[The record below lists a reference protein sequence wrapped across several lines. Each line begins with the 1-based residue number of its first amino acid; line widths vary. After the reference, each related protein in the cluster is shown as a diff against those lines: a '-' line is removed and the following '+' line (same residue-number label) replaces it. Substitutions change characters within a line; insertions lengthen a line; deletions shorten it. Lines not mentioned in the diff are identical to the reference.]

1 VTRVGPVQ
9 KDSDWQIV
17 GGYRMEQ
24 IKKRIIII
32 ALGRNT
38 LDSIFA
44 QLGEICGSQFD
55 FEGYILS
62 ELSLFAMKFDTECLI
77 LFSTPEVK
85 DLAMPYLPLG
95 VNTLIAERAINYRNL
110 KKLLTLPKGIHVL
123 LVSNNSNSAQE
134 TVDQLIAFGIS
145 HVEFIPFCP
154 GVTLTEHFSIAVTP
168 GELALVPTGLVKV
181 IDIGCRPA
189 GLTTILEILEHFR
202 MDSSYRSMVLVRY
215 MQSIM
220 ELVNQLKDEISAV
233 NLYQSRLEAIV
244 RNSDDGILVF
254 DRGNRIQVA
263 NMKAGTLLGLD
274 DFILQGK
281 TIDELSIPV
290 LRELSAITEGDVPH
304 FLDHTGG
311 WFVKKIRVESQNGDF
326 GWAVLFRKAEE
337 IQRLEHDY
345 RKQVRK
351 KGRVAKYKFKDII
364 SASAAMTQ
372 SLTIAKKVSA
382 SSSNVLLLGETGTGK
397 EMFAQAIHNQSLRR
411 QSPFIGVN
419 LASIAESLLESELFG
434 YVEGAFT
441 GARKGGHQGLFEQ
454 AHGGTIFLDEIGDA
468 SLTMQNR
475 LLRVLQEREVMRVGG
490 DEVIPVDV
498 RIIAATNRNLE
509 EMVSQRIFRADL
521 YYRLKVLVIRVPPLR
536 ERIEDLDHLL
546 AYFLNKYEKG
556 QLNMSPTAM
565 EILRTYSWPGNVREL
580 ENMVEYLVQIGDHEV
595 LPQHL
600 PIMDLANQLNLAKP
614 TIISLSMDKKV
625 DDVLEKIKKQG
636 FSGDCHSVLQAY
648 AYLCSNNGKGRRQIQ
663 EALVERGV
671 FLSEQQL
678 RHRMNLLAQLGLL
691 TIRGGRSGSFL
702 TQLGEATARHLKCE
716 ESWVERIR

>member
-1 VTRVGPVQ
+1 
-9 KDSDWQIV
+9 
-17 GGYRMEQ
+17 MET
-24 IKKRIIII
+24 IKRIIII

-38 LDSIFA
+38 LDSILA
-44 QLGEICGSQFD
+44 QLEEVCGSKFD

-62 ELSLFAMKFDTECLI
+62 EASLFAVKFDQESLL

-95 VNTLIAERAINYRNL
+95 ITTLIVERAINYRNL
-110 KKLLTLPKGIHVL
+110 KELLTLPKGTRVL
-123 LVSNNSNSAQE
+123 FVSNNMNVTHEAI
-134 TVDQLIAFGIS
+134 DQLIASSIS
-145 HVEFIPFCP
+145 HVEFIPFYP
-154 GVTLTEHFSIAVTP
+154 GVHLTEHLSVAVTP
-168 GELALVPTGLVKV
+168 GELALVPTGIEKV

-189 GLTTILEILEHFR
+189 GLTTILEILEHFQ

-244 RNSDDGILVF
+244 RNSDDSILVF
-254 DRGNRIQVA
+254 DRENRIQVV
-263 NMKAGTLLGLD
+263 NMKAATLLGRSEFD
-274 DFILQGK
+274 LQGK

-290 LRELSAITEGDVPH
+290 LQELATISEGDVPH
-304 FLDHTGG
+304 FLDHAGG
-311 WFVKKIRVESQNGDF
+311 WFVKKIRVESRNGDF

-351 KGRVAKYKFKDII
+351 KGRVAKYMFKDII
-364 SASAAMTQ
+364 SASSAMTQ
-372 SLTIAKKVSA
+372 SLTIAKNVSA

-397 EMFAQAIHNQSLRR
+397 EMMAQAIHNQSLRR
-411 QSPFIGVN
+411 HGPFIGVN

-468 SLTMQNR
+468 SLTLQNR

-498 RIIAATNRNLE
+498 RVIAATNRNLE
-509 EMVSQRIFRADL
+509 EMIRQGIFRADL

-536 ERIEDLDHLL
+536 ERIADLDRLL
-546 AYFLNKYEKG
+546 TYFLIKYGKE
-556 QLNMSPTAM
+556 QLNISSAAM
-565 EILRTYSWPGNVREL
+565 EVLRTYSWPGNVREL
-580 ENMVEYLVQIGDHEV
+580 ENMVEYLVHIEAHEV

-600 PIMDLANQLNLAKP
+600 PIMEFSNQLDLVKP
-614 TIISLSMDKKV
+614 TNIILNRDKQV
-625 DDVLEKIKKQG
+625 DDVLEEIKKQG
-636 FSGDCHSVLQAY
+636 YSGDCHEILQAY
-648 AYLCSNNGKGRRQIQ
+648 AYLCSNNRAGRRQIQ
-663 EALVERGV
+663 EALVRRGV

-678 RHRMNLLAQLGLL
+678 RHRMNLLAQWGLL
-691 TIRGGRSGSFL
+691 TIRGGRSGSSL
-702 TQLGEATARHLKCE
+702 TTLGETTAKHLKNKDYGLKE
-716 ESWVERIR
+716 PIKTY

>member
-1 VTRVGPVQ
+1 
-9 KDSDWQIV
+9 
-17 GGYRMEQ
+17 MEQ
-24 IKKRIIII
+24 TKRIIII
-32 ALGRNT
+32 ALGRAT
-38 LDSIFA
+38 LESILA
-44 QLGEICGSQFD
+44 QLEEIFSGQFN
-55 FEGYILS
+55 FEGYVLS
-62 ELSLFAMKFDTECLI
+62 ELSLQAKNLDTECLI
-77 LFSTPEVK
+77 LFSTPQVK
-85 DLAMPYLPLG
+85 DLARPYLPPG

-110 KKLLTLPKGIHVL
+110 KEILTLPKGIHVL

-134 TVDQLIAFGIS
+134 TVDQLIASGIS
-145 HVEFIPFCP
+145 QVEFIPFYP
-154 GVTLTEHFSIAVTP
+154 GVLLTEHPSVAVTP
-168 GELALVPTGLVKV
+168 GELALVPTDIEKV

-202 MDSSYRSMVLVRY
+202 MDSSYRSMVLIRY

-254 DRGNRIQVA
+254 DREKRIQVV
-263 NMKAGTLLGLD
+263 NMKAGALLGLSE
-274 DFILQGK
+274 FAIRGK
-281 TIDELSIPV
+281 TIAELSIPV
-290 LRELSAITEGDVPH
+290 LQELFAIPEGDVPH
-304 FLDHTGG
+304 FLDHANGL
-311 WFVKKIRVESQNGDF
+311 FVKKIRVESQNSDF

-337 IQRLEHDY
+337 IQKLEHDY

-351 KGRVAKYKFKDII
+351 KGRVAKYTFKDII

-372 SLTIAKKVSA
+372 SLTIAKNVSA

-397 EMFAQAIHNQSLRR
+397 EMMAQAIHNQSLRR
-411 QSPFIGVN
+411 QGPFIGVN
-419 LASIAESLLESELFG
+419 LASITESLLESELFG

-468 SLTMQNR
+468 SLAIQNR

-498 RIIAATNRNLE
+498 RVIAATNRNLE
-509 EMVSQRIFRADL
+509 EMIRQGIFRADL

-536 ERIEDLDHLL
+536 ERIADLDRLL
-546 AYFLNKYEKG
+546 AYFLNKYGKG
-556 QLNMSPTAM
+556 QLNMSHTAM

-580 ENMVEYLVQIGDHEV
+580 ENMVEYLVHIEDHEV

-600 PIMDLANQLNLAKP
+600 PIMELANQLDLAKP
-614 TIISLSMDKKV
+614 TIISSSMDKKV

-648 AYLCSNNGKGRRQIQ
+648 AYLCSNNSAGRRKIQ
-663 EALVERGV
+663 ETLVGRGV

-691 TIRGGRSGSFL
+691 TIRGGRSGSCL
-702 TQLGEATARHLKCE
+702 TQLGEATAGHLKAE
-716 ESWVERIR
+716 ENRVNRTH